1 MKDFHAEAWQGTPH
15 HNRSV
20 DIRYRG
26 QGYELNLP
34 LTKNLLADFEQEHKR
49 RYGYTHPTREVELV
63 TLRLRAILKSPQ
75 TGVTTAHVGTGAFA
89 RPGRAKLGRFSWPK
103 APVLF
108 DSKKLPTKLYSRDD
122 LTPNQKYPGPAIIT
136 EYSATTVI
144 PPGKRFHVDKAA
156 NLSSQSDVSPSVI
169 PLCPLWWKLLSQLL
183 ISDENPPCLASHNST
198 TGNWQPLSSYNIPVK
213 PSIFVVED
221 DPDISRLV
229 RHHLEN
235 EGFTVRVYPTGTN
248 VLADAERQRPA
259 LFVLDIMV
267 PGKDG
272 LEICRTIRQ
281 TTGLAAVPVIFLTAK
296 SSEADRVLGLEL
308 GADDYIAKPF
318 SPRELVARVKAV
330 LRRFERPLPPSPV
343 KVGEIEIDPSAMTL
357 TVSGNLVAT
366 TATEFRLLDYFAR
379 HKGRVFSRDHLLD
392 SVWRDTSYVTPR
404 SVDVYVR
411 RIREK
416 IEPDPENPR
425 YLKTV
430 RGAGYRFEGPK

>member
-1 MKDFHAEAWQGTPH
+1 MRQRQTALGP
-15 HNRSV
+15 
-20 DIRYRG
+20 
-26 QGYELNLP
+26 GY
-34 LTKNLLADFEQEHKR
+34 
-49 RYGYTHPTREVELV
+49 
-63 TLRLRAILKSPQ
+63 RLR
-75 TGVTTAHVGTGAFA
+75 
-89 RPGRAKLGRFSWPK
+89 
-103 APVLF
+103 
-108 DSKKLPTKLYSRDD
+108 
-122 LTPNQKYPGPAIIT
+122 
-136 EYSATTVI
+136 
-144 PPGKRFHVDKAA
+144 
-156 NLSSQSDVSPSVI
+156 
-169 PLCPLWWKLLSQLL
+169 
-183 ISDENPPCLASHNST
+183 
-198 TGNWQPLSSYNIPVK
+198 YNNPVK

-235 EGFTVRVYPTGTN
+235 EGFAVRIYPTGVT
-248 VLADAERQRPA
+248 VLSDAERQRPA

-281 TTGLAAVPVIFLTAK
+281 TAGLAAVPVIFLTAK
-296 SSEADRVLGLEL
+296 SSESDRVLGLEL

-330 LRRFERPLPPSPV
+330 LRRFERPLPPSPM

-357 TVSGNLVAT
+357 TVRGTIVPT

-379 HKGRVFSRDHLLD
+379 HKGRVFTRDHLLD
-392 SVWRDTSYVTPR
+392 SVWRDTAYVTPR

-416 IEPDPENPR
+416 IEPDPENLR

-430 RGAGYRFEGPK
+430 RGAGYRFEAPK